1 MKIDFMNNTYIVYLN
16 KYNIINFDFN
26 NTKILEDN
34 IRNLLIRLKKYYKLD
49 IKGCYNIVIYIDES
63 YGVILEV
70 SEDDNYYD
78 YFSDTVSLRMKK
90 IKTSFKYEVEDI
102 SDFTTDK
109 FKIIINNRKMYLEII
124 DSLCE
129 DEYLRLLEMSKIVY
143 DK

>member
-124 DSLCE
+124 DSLSE

>member
-49 IKGCYNIVIYIDES
+49 IKGYYNIVIYIDES

-109 FKIIINNRKMYLEII
+109 FKIIINNRKIYLEII